1 MKHKI
6 LSSILSALLISSS
19 FCSANVCISANAE
32 TYITGDI
39 NEDSIVDAK
48 DASLVLSYYAVTSVG
63 GNGRFSDEQKLAA
76 DVNSDSMIDSR
87 DASFILRYYAYS
99 SVGGNL
105 TISEFISGTYE
116 TVADNHIDSPQCR
129 SAALFCADTQT
140 MLYADNINEK
150 TAPAS
155 ITKLL
160 TASVALHYLSPETVV
175 TVGTELSLVHPNSS
189 LCMIRQ
195 GHKLKLYDLLTGMLL
210 PSGNDA
216 AYTVAVTTAR
226 AVSQNTAMSDAD
238 AVQYFCGL
246 MNGFAQNI
254 GMTNSHFAS
263 PEGWDSAETYTTA
276 ADLLK
281 LAEYAF
287 SVPEI
292 REITGTYQKK
302 VYFVSGE
309 NITWT
314 NTNSLINPYSE
325 YYCSDAVGMKTGST
339 VDAGNCLIAAFIN
352 NDRTYFSVVVGC
364 AENTDRYELTRKIHN
379 IIQ

>member
-1 MKHKI
+1 MNRKI
-6 LSSILSALLISSS
+6 LFISALLISSS
-19 FCSANVCISANAE
+19 FCSANSCIPANAE
-32 TYITGDI
+32 SYTMGDI
-39 NEDSIVDAK
+39 NGDAI
-48 DASLVLSYYAVTSVG
+48 
-63 GNGRFSDEQKLAA
+63 
-76 DVNSDSMIDSR
+76 IDSR
-87 DASFILRYYAYS
+87 DASLVLRYYAITSAGINGRFSAEQMLASDVNKDNMTDARDASLILGYYAYS
-99 SVGGNL
+99 SAGGNL
-105 TISEFISGTYE
+105 SIDEYISGTHE
-116 TVADNHIDSPQCR
+116 TLPDIHIDSPLCR

-140 MLYADNINEK
+140 MLYADKIHEK

-160 TASVALHYLSPETVV
+160 TASTALHYLSPETVV
-175 TVGTELSLVHPNSS
+175 TVGSELSLVHPNSS
-189 LCMIRQ
+189 LCLIQQ
-195 GHKLKLYDLLTGMLL
+195 GHKLKLFDLLTGMLL

-226 AVSQNTAMSDAD
+226 TVSRNTAMSDAE

-246 MNGFAQNI
+246 MNDFAKNI
-254 GMTNSHFAS
+254 GMKNSHFAS
-263 PEGWDSAETYTTA
+263 PEGWDSPDTYTTA
-276 ADLLK
+276 ADLVK

-314 NTNSLINPYSE
+314 NTNNLINPNSV

-339 VDAGNCLIAAFIN
+339 EDAGNCLIAAFVN
-352 NDRTYFSVVVGC
+352 NGKTYFSVVVGC
-364 AENTDRYELTRKIHN
+364 ANNTDRYELTRKIHN
-379 IIQ
+379 IIS